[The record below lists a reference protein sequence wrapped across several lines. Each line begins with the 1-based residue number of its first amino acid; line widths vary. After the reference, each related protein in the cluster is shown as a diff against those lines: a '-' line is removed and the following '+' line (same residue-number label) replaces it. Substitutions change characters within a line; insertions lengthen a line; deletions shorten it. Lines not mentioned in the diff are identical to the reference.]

1 MNEQNKDQNSDSEP
15 QIVSE
20 EPEEILEDLNNDIEE
35 IEKVSS
41 EDIIKDLE
49 DQILRSK
56 AEVQNVRRIA
66 AQEVTKAR
74 LFGIESLAREFLAV
88 GDNLERAI
96 LSCQDN
102 EDSDVI
108 EEGLELT
115 LKNLETSLKSSGI
128 EVIDCENQIFDPV
141 KHEAIS
147 VLENNDLETNTIIDV
162 VQKGYTI
169 MDRTLRPAKVVVSKK
184 SWSFSQVCKPIYI

>member
-35 IEKVSS
+35 IEEASS

-49 DQILRSK
+49 DQVLRSK

-102 EDSDVI
+102 ENSDVI

-141 KHEAIS
+141 QHEAIS

-184 SWSFSQVCKPIYI
+184 S

>member
-1 MNEQNKDQNSDSEP
+1 MRR
-15 QIVSE
+15 
-20 EPEEILEDLNNDIEE
+20 
-35 IEKVSS
+35 SS
-41 EDIIKDLE
+41 LW
-49 DQILRSK
+49 
-56 AEVQNVRRIA
+56 
-66 AQEVTKAR
+66 
-74 LFGIESLAREFLAV
+74 
-88 GDNLERAI
+88 
-96 LSCQDN
+96 
-102 EDSDVI
+102 

-169 MDRTLRPAKVVVSKK
+169 TFIRINHINVSMKSFARKVV
-184 SWSFSQVCKPIYI
+184 I

>member
-1 MNEQNKDQNSDSEP
+1 MNEENKDQNPDSEP
-15 QIVSE
+15 KIVSE
-20 EPEEILEDLNNDIEE
+20 EPKEILEDLNNDNEAIEE
-35 IEKVSS
+35 ASL

-49 DQILRSK
+49 DQLLRSK

-108 EEGLELT
+108 QEGLELT
-115 LKNLETSLKSSGI
+115 LKSLETSLKSSGI

-184 SWSFSQVCKPIYI
+184 S

>member
-1 MNEQNKDQNSDSEP
+1 MNEQNKDKNSDSEP

-20 EPEEILEDLNNDIEE
+20 ESEEILEDLNNDIEE
-35 IEKVSS
+35 IEEASS

-96 LSCQDN
+96 LSCHDN
-102 EDSDVI
+102 ENSDVI

-184 SWSFSQVCKPIYI
+184 S